1 MRHIVNVEAETLV
14 DIPADTLSETD
25 VVTIGDTLGNLKSEQ
40 LTHTLTETLENAET
54 WRLLRGDQDS
64 GQNAGF

>member
-1 MRHIVNVEAETLV
+1 MDVE
-14 DIPADTLSETD
+14 
-25 VVTIGDTLGNLKSEQ
+25 TIGDTLGNVKSEQ